1 MEISVNASC
10 SVLLDKILSTD
21 KCVQKMMSGFSFQ
34 SLKTVRVCACTIYT
48 VFSFYKKIGVY
59 DLILKTL
66 YFSLCADSTLKKSCP
81 DLFFNGK
88 NSQIV

>member
-48 VFSFYKKIGVY
+48 VFSF
-59 DLILKTL
+59 
-66 YFSLCADSTLKKSCP
+66 
-81 DLFFNGK
+81 
-88 NSQIV
+88 